1 MDGELGLDTY
11 IAFAEACELNKFHR
25 DKKSEVDRLYGQEY
39 GWFQIVSVQQDNWW
53 YKDFIDLE
61 FFGLIHRD
69 YSTKKSKAVF
79 PVRLIG
85 HSFVEKYRDID
96 IKDVIL
102 L

>member
-1 MDGELGLDTY
+1 MEQVTLDTY
-11 IAFAEACELNKFHR
+11 IAFAEACGLNKFHR
-25 DKKSEVDRLYGQEY
+25 QKKSKIDHLYGQEY
-39 GWFQIVSVQQDNWW
+39 GWFKIISVQNDNWW

-61 FFGLIHRD
+61 FFGLIHRS
-69 YSTKKSKAVF
+69 YSTKESKAVF

-85 HSFVEKYRDID
+85 HTFVEKWNDID